1 MLKMSL
7 AEIADANENYNRSVE
22 ASVEKAKKDRACQ
35 NKLQQEWDEK
45 LRSIS
50 SHRLPTG
57 IDVPLIAVPRMD
69 HPAQI
74 ARYRGE
80 WGFPGEFPYGL
91 SIYPR
96 TFLIIDGKREHE
108 EPTRIFAG
116 LGSPEMTNERFHLI
130 MRQQQSKRLSTAF
143 DTNTLLGR
151 SADNP
156 DYFLDIGEGGVSV
169 STYQDILTLYDGFF
183 SDDTSISMTIN
194 GPSLWMTAAR
204 FQAARERG
212 QDLQKIRGT
221 SQTDP
226 CKEDDAQNELLF
238 PLDKSIKLAMDM
250 FEWCARNAPA
260 YYPINISG
268 YHIEQK
274 GATPIQQA
282 AFTLANGFVYI
293 DAALQRGMNINSIGK
308 RLPFFFTSG
317 LEIEYIALL
326 SAVRRI
332 WAVALRDVYGADD
345 LAAQKLKAHVQTS
358 GRSLYEREI
367 QNNITRTALEL
378 FHALLNYP
386 QALHSNSYDE
396 PITTPTEGAV
406 RIASDAQAILFEE
419 MGGFKDMMAHL
430 SDGSGR
436 MQIYHSVMKGVL
448 DYFRQIDE
456 FGGTLQAKAD
466 GFFRDEI
473 ARSSTLY
480 DKQVHSGERRII
492 AINRYREGRE
502 ENKDI
507 PRVEISRDI
516 KQKRSEDVKRFKSQ
530 RNPREV
536 KEKILQLQNT
546 ARKDGNIFD
555 ITLQIVKDIT
565 IDEWTRALQEVYG
578 IYRRKI

>member
-1 MLKMSL
+1 MSL
-7 AEIADANENYNRSVE
+7 AEIINANENYNRSVE
-22 ASVEKAKKDRACQ
+22 ASVEKAKKNRAYQ
-35 NKLQQEWDEK
+35 NKLQREWDEK
-45 LRSIS
+45 RHTIV
-50 SHRLPTG
+50 SHKLPTG
-57 IDVPLIAVPRMD
+57 IDVPLIAVPCMD

-74 ARYRGE
+74 ARYQGE

-91 SIYPR
+91 SIYPK

-116 LGSPEMTNERFHLI
+116 LGSPEMTNARFHLI
-130 MRQQQSKRLSTAF
+130 MGQQQSRRLSTAF

-156 DYFLDIGEGGVSV
+156 DYLLDVGEGGVSV
-169 STYQDILTLYDGFF
+169 STYQDILTLYNGFF
-183 SDDTSISMTIN
+183 SDDASISMTIN

-212 QDLQKIRGT
+212 QNLKKIRGT

-250 FEWCARNAPA
+250 FEWCAQNTPS
-260 YYPINISG
+260 YYPINVSG

-282 AFTLANGFVYI
+282 AFTLANGFVYV
-293 DAALQRGMNINSIGK
+293 DAALQRGMSINSIGK
-308 RLPFFFTSG
+308 RLPFFYTSG
-317 LEIEYIALL
+317 MEIEYIALL

-345 LAAQKLKAHVQTS
+345 PAAQKLKAHVQTS

-367 QNNITRTALEL
+367 RNNITRTALEL

-396 PITTPTEGAV
+396 PITTPTEEAV

-436 MQIYHSVMKGVL
+436 MQVYHLVMKGVL

-473 ARSSTLY
+473 AQSSALY
-480 DKQVHSGERRII
+480 DKQVHTGERRII
-492 AINRYREGRE
+492 AINRYRQGRK
-502 ENKDI
+502 ENKAV
-507 PRVEISRDI
+507 PRVEIPWDL
-516 KQKRSEDVKRFKSQ
+516 KQKRFEDVKRFKSQ
-530 RNPREV
+530 RDQRKV

-546 ARKDGNIFD
+546 ADKDDNIFE
-555 ITLQIVKDIT
+555 ITLEIVKDVT

-578 IYRRKI
+578 MYRRKI